1 MAFYGN
7 PYSPYQY
14 NPYQQQAYS
23 QPQQIQQ
30 ANGFI
35 SVRSIEEAFN
45 WPIAPGNSLTFKDES
60 APYIYTK
67 TKGFSQLEPPV
78 FERFRLVKEESA
90 QETPKK
96 NPEPTQELPKEAFD
110 AEGQIKALWDE
121 IEAIKSRLEAPVK
134 RRKAPKEEEPA
145 DDQ

>member
-14 NPYQQQAYS
+14 NPYQQPQQAFS
-23 QPQQIQQ
+23 QQPQQIQQ
-30 ANGFI
+30 SNGFI

-78 FERFRLVKEESA
+78 FERFRLVKEEG
-90 QETPKK
+90 QEATQK
-96 NPEPTQELPKEAFD
+96 PTEAFD
-110 AEGQIKALWDE
+110 AEGQIKSLWEE
-121 IEAIKSRLEAPVK
+121 IEAIKSRLETPTK
-134 RRKAPKEEEPA
+134 RRKAPKEEEPN
-145 DDQ
+145 DEQ